1 MKKFL
6 MSLFYKKSV
15 VVIATVCASA
25 AVTTAV
31 IIPSVS
37 KNDENQSNSVAKKN
51 VSQIQDKIDNQEKVE
66 DLPNEDE
73 KSNTEETS
81 SLESKKP
88 SGVIVD
94 SSKVA
99 YLYQNSNVT
108 TSESTSNDEDEKS
121 GETQSTVE
129 SNNQVS
135 QDNENFESSQTPSVT
150 EQNQSP
156 SKEEQ
161 NKQVES
167 EKTPIEQQTPS
178 VTQQNQS
185 TQKEEQQ
192 EPEEIE
198 KSKEEQQTP
207 SVTEPSVTEQ
217 NQSPSTESD
226 QNESEESETKPEEQQ
241 TPSVTEPSV
250 SEQDQSTSTEK
261 DQNEPEESET
271 KPEEQPQTPTEPQ
284 EPEQSPV
291 APQTPNV
298 EENTD
303 KSSEYIEIV
312 QNAVKKT
319 LNADSVYF
327 TRRRTGLYPEN
338 SKIRYNKSQNRNW
351 YINEDIEEYLEGFPG
366 RYTTEFN
373 PVRYFYQTWWSRNKE
388 TNLWERRTPLHSVF
402 GISELGFLAKIK
414 SVEKLDI
421 HCPYGV
427 YTVTLDQTYANK
439 AGENLLN
446 TPNMFNKD
454 VTITVMIDFDGYI
467 RSIDCNWG
475 KDVLNNPALGPVV
488 ITVHM
493 GDFNSTT
500 IDRPKDLNDSPID
513 YPDVRN
519 ELTPNK
525 KENIKSSIY
534 EAYEKT
540 YKANSATYELNGDKV
555 KYDLQSNS
563 AIREKEDGTITYYD
577 GEDNKYVDHNYV
589 TPEFHQDS
597 WTKAKDSDIWVKNVK
612 KHNCFIPRELYFL
625 RLIFD
630 VASVEEQS
638 DGVTYT
644 IEVLKQY
651 ANQAY
656 SYSYDESNDVFSS
669 NITFTVTIGKD
680 GYIKEIHINSEEYNL
695 DLVISDVNNTKVER
709 PEGIE

>member
-6 MSLFYKKSV
+6 MGLLYKKTAIV
-15 VVIATVCASA
+15 VATVCASA

-31 IIPSVS
+31 VIPNVS
-37 KNDENQSNSVAKKN
+37 SNNDEQLNNKVAEKTTKQVNSKVDSNEEISD
-51 VSQIQDKIDNQEKVE
+51 SSIEEEKT
-66 DLPNEDE
+66 DMNE
-73 KSNTEETS
+73 SS
-81 SLESKKP
+81 SLENTKP
-88 SGVIVD
+88 SGVLVD

-99 YLYQNSNVT
+99 YLYQSSNVT
-108 TSESTSNDEDEKS
+108 SSENTNINEE
-121 GETQSTVE
+121 E
-129 SNNQVS
+129 SNK
-135 QDNENFESSQTPSVT
+135 ENFESSQTPNVSDSSESEQKENEQSSVVPQTPSVSEQDQSTQTESENT
-150 EQNQSP
+150 EQ
-156 SKEEQ
+156 KES
-161 NKQVES
+161 NNAKV
-167 EKTPIEQQTPS
+167 EQQTPS
-178 VTQQNQS
+178 ASEPSITDQVQS
-185 TQKEEQQ
+185 TPTESEKR
-192 EPEEIE
+192 EPEENE
-198 KSKEEQQTP
+198 KT
-207 SVTEPSVTEQ
+207 
-217 NQSPSTESD
+217 
-226 QNESEESETKPEEQQ
+226 PEEQQ
-241 TPSVTEPSV
+241 TPSVSEPSV
-250 SEQDQSTSTEK
+250 SEQDQSTSTES
-261 DQNEPEESET
+261 DQNEPKEEDQ
-271 KPEEQPQTPTEPQ
+271 KMPEEQQTPTEPK

-303 KSSEYIEIV
+303 KNSEYIEIV

-319 LNADSVYF
+319 LDADSVYF

-351 YINEDIEEYLEGFPG
+351 YINGDIEEYLEGFPG

-427 YTVTLDQTYANK
+427 YVVTLDQAYANK
-439 AGENLLN
+439 AGESLLN
-446 TPNMFNKD
+446 TPNMFNRD

-475 KDVLNNPALGPVV
+475 KDVLNNPSLGPVV

-500 IDRPKDLNDSPID
+500 INRPKDLNDSPID

-540 YKANSATYELNGDKV
+540 YKANSATYELNGEKV

-612 KHNCFIPRELYFL
+612 KHSCFIPRELYFL

-680 GYIKEIHINSEEYNL
+680 GYVKEIHINSEGYNL